1 MNAKVVAINSFGA
14 STDSATGNG
23 ATMPSVANAPASLTR
38 DNANTLSTQVVFSWT
53 IPSSNGGAPI
63 LDYTIQW
70 DQGTGTWITL
80 ASAVSTLTYTKT
92 GVSAGVT
99 YKFKVQARNAVGLGA
114 QSSEFSI
121 IAATTPGLP
130 TALIRD
136 EVNTSK
142 TQAAFTWTAPASNGG
157 SAVIDYI
164 IMWD

>member
-1 MNAKVVAINSFGA
+1 
-14 STDSATGNG
+14 
-23 ATMPSVANAPASLTR
+23 
-38 DNANTLSTQVVFSWT
+38 
-53 IPSSNGGAPI
+53 
-63 LDYTIQW
+63 
-70 DQGTGTWITL
+70 
-80 ASAVSTLTYTKT
+80 LTYTKT

-99 YKFKVQARNAVGLGA
+99 YKLKVQARNAVGLGA

-142 TQAAFTWTAPASNGG
+142 TQAAFTWTVPASNGG

-164 IMWD
+164 IMWDQGTGTFVQAATGITTTSYTKTGLTSGTTYNFKV